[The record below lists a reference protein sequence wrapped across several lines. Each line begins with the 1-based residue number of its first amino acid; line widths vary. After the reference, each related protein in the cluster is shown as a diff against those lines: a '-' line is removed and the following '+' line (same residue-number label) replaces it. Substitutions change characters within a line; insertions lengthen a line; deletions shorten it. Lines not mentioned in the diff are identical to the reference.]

1 MTTHDP
7 WADAAE
13 ATARAVA
20 HLAVITYMA
29 GFGLGLAC
37 HRLNDHLSTFWR
49 RLVVHVP
56 IPNDLPTIAKLGDEV
71 TVDPTADVAEA
82 VAQLQAMTH
91 RQLMAVTGC
100 RRKVAKHQLIALA
113 IA

>member
-13 ATARAVA
+13 ATARTVA
-20 HLAVITYMA
+20 HLAVFVYMA

-37 HRLNDHLSTFWR
+37 HRINDRLAIIWR
-49 RLVVHVP
+49 RLVVHLP
-56 IPNDLPTIAKLGDEV
+56 TPNDLLTISQLGDEP

-100 RRKVAKHQLIALA
+100 RRKIAKHQLIALA

>member
-13 ATARAVA
+13 ATARTVA

-37 HRLNDHLSTFWR
+37 HRLNDRLSAFWR
-49 RLVVHVP
+49 RLLVRM
-56 IPNDLPTIAKLGDEV
+56 PNATTPP
-71 TVDPTADVAEA
+71 VDPTADVAEA

-100 RRKVAKHQLIALA
+100 RRKIAKRQLIALA